1 MPRADTLR
9 WLRELGVVA
18 VGVANNH
25 ARDLGAE
32 AYAAMVADLRAAGL
46 TVLEH
51 GRPQAVGP
59 LRLTALRDL
68 DNTPRPRDALIVDA
82 ELAAPA
88 ADIAFLHWG
97 LEYGAEPGDR
107 ERRLAGALRKA
118 GVPLVVGAHPHR
130 ASDRIALVDGLDTL
144 LVYSLGNFV
153 FDQRAPRASGAVLQV
168 SVFAQGTR
176 AVRLIPL
183 TDVYTLG
190 RAPR

>member
-1 MPRADTLR
+1 LR

-25 ARDLGAE
+25 ARDLGEE
-32 AYAAMVADLRAAGL
+32 AYAAMVADLRTAGL

-97 LEYGAEPGDR
+97 LEYAAEPGDR
-107 ERRLAGALRKA
+107 ERRLAGALREA

-144 LVYSLGNFV
+144 LVFSLGNFV